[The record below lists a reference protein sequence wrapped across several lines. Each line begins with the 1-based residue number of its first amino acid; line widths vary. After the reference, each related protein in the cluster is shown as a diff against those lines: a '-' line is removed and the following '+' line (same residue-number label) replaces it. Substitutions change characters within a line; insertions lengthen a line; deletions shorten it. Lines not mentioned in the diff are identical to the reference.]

1 MGLGEDKRRVFEK
14 GIEFGKR
21 FAARGHYTKDS
32 ADAEDTTPPRERGPP
47 LLASDGGEPEILYD
61 Q

>member
-1 MGLGEDKRRVFEK
+1 MEGFTLLRVVFFPND
-14 GIEFGKR
+14 GTL
-21 FAARGHYTKDS
+21 RGV
-32 ADAEDTTPPRERGPP
+32 TTPPRERGPP